1 MVKEVE
7 SLKVQIEQAKFGNG
21 ENLESVAEFS
31 SGIEEQQAAVD
42 MDISLLEKCLV
53 KSKIQG
59 QSNS

>member
-21 ENLESVAEFS
+21 EKLESVAEFS

-42 MDISLLEKCLV
+42 MDIALLEKCLV